1 MKKSSLTLKLINA
14 PYMIW
19 AVLFILAPLIMV
31 IYYAFTDRSGAF
43 TLDNIKALSSYGA
56 IFGRSA
62 WYAVLATVI
71 CLILAYPLAY
81 IMAKS
86 RANTQ
91 RTIMM
96 LIMLPMW
103 MNFLLRTYSWMSLLE
118 DNGLI
123 NTVLRALGF
132 NGVQLMYNSGAVL
145 LGMVYNFLP
154 FMVFPIYTLLSK
166 MDYRLTEAAAD
177 LGCNN
182 WQTLWKVTT
191 EALATLH
198 GLGNAVDV
206 DKLFDQLFATIIVT
220 TATTTT
226 IVTATATA
234 TAIPTAIV
242 TATATTTTTRFALL
256 ATIGGH
262 CLDDYAFGL
271 IVGFISHLRT
281 PARHHARHQPAP

>member
-103 MNFLLRTYSWMSLLE
+103 MNFLIRTYSWITILKYRPYKFAFKGCGAAHGAAYQHSGRGNPR
-118 DNGLI
+118 NGI
-123 NTVLRALGF
+123 
-132 NGVQLMYNSGAVL
+132 
-145 LGMVYNFLP
+145 
-154 FMVFPIYTLLSK
+154 
-166 MDYRLTEAAAD
+166 
-177 LGCNN
+177 
-182 WQTLWKVTT
+182 
-191 EALATLH
+191 
-198 GLGNAVDV
+198 
-206 DKLFDQLFATIIVT
+206 
-220 TATTTT
+220 
-226 IVTATATA
+226 
-234 TAIPTAIV
+234 
-242 TATATTTTTRFALL
+242 
-256 ATIGGH
+256 
-262 CLDDYAFGL
+262 
-271 IVGFISHLRT
+271 
-281 PARHHARHQPAP
+281 

>member
-96 LIMLPMW
+96 LIMLPHVDEFSYPHIFVD
-103 MNFLLRTYSWMSLLE
+103 NDSLKYRPYKFAFKGCGAAHGAAYQHSGRGNPR
-118 DNGLI
+118 NGI
-123 NTVLRALGF
+123 
-132 NGVQLMYNSGAVL
+132 
-145 LGMVYNFLP
+145 
-154 FMVFPIYTLLSK
+154 
-166 MDYRLTEAAAD
+166 
-177 LGCNN
+177 
-182 WQTLWKVTT
+182 
-191 EALATLH
+191 
-198 GLGNAVDV
+198 
-206 DKLFDQLFATIIVT
+206 
-220 TATTTT
+220 
-226 IVTATATA
+226 
-234 TAIPTAIV
+234 
-242 TATATTTTTRFALL
+242 
-256 ATIGGH
+256 
-262 CLDDYAFGL
+262 
-271 IVGFISHLRT
+271 
-281 PARHHARHQPAP
+281 

>member
-103 MNFLLRTYSWMSLLE
+103 MNFLIRTYSWITILSNRPYKFAFKGCGAAHGAAYQHSGRGNPR
-118 DNGLI
+118 NGI
-123 NTVLRALGF
+123 
-132 NGVQLMYNSGAVL
+132 
-145 LGMVYNFLP
+145 
-154 FMVFPIYTLLSK
+154 
-166 MDYRLTEAAAD
+166 
-177 LGCNN
+177 
-182 WQTLWKVTT
+182 
-191 EALATLH
+191 
-198 GLGNAVDV
+198 
-206 DKLFDQLFATIIVT
+206 
-220 TATTTT
+220 
-226 IVTATATA
+226 
-234 TAIPTAIV
+234 
-242 TATATTTTTRFALL
+242 
-256 ATIGGH
+256 
-262 CLDDYAFGL
+262 
-271 IVGFISHLRT
+271 
-281 PARHHARHQPAP
+281 